1 MRSKLEKSARRV
13 YNRRHVA
20 MTPSETEA
28 ALRKLF
34 QLLKPPARATCL
46 YPKPPQRRE
55 VCGFALYYK
64 NTLVREYFGPDM
76 LKELTRTA
84 KEKGLM

>member
-1 MRSKLEKSARRV
+1 MLLAS
-13 YNRRHVA
+13 
-20 MTPSETEA
+20 MTPAETEK
-28 ALRKLF
+28 ALRALFKKLR
-34 QLLKPPARATCL
+34 PPARAICHF
-46 YPKPPQRRE
+46 PKPPQRRE
-55 VCGFALYYK
+55 VCGFALFYK

>member
-13 YNRRHVA
+13 YNRHHVA

-28 ALRKLF
+28 ALLKLF

-55 VCGFALYYK
+55 VCGLALFYK

-84 KEKGLM
+84 REKGLM

>member
-1 MRSKLEKSARRV
+1 M
-13 YNRRHVA
+13 
-20 MTPSETEA
+20 
-28 ALRKLF
+28 
-34 QLLKPPARATCL
+34 
-46 YPKPPQRRE
+46 RRE
-55 VCGFALYYK
+55 VCGFASFYN

>member
-1 MRSKLEKSARRV
+1 
-13 YNRRHVA
+13 

-34 QLLKPPARATCL
+34 QLLMPPARAVCL
-46 YPKPPQRRE
+46 YPKPPQQRE
-55 VCGFALYYK
+55 VCGFALFYK

-76 LKELTRTA
+76 LKEFERTA
-84 KEKGLM
+84 KEKGQM

>member
-1 MRSKLEKSARRV
+1 MPPAEI
-13 YNRRHVA
+13 
-20 MTPSETEA
+20 ET

-34 QLLKPPARATCL
+34 QQLRAPARATCL

-64 NTLVREYFGPDM
+64 NTLIREYFGPDM

-84 KEKGLM
+84 REKGLM